1 MDRVDGG
8 QKGQTVS
15 SETQRILNRIMSQ
28 SIQKIQAECN
38 RVANLRREKWKD
50 KDQNAMMIEE
60 GLPNISYKQ
69 GIRELDPPFS
79 LTCPASVHMNILD
92 SVSSHNPKVAAQVI
106 TNLSDRLN
114 PKLEVFLPTLDV
126 KGSTINWIGFTTT
139 FQSVIIHEFLH
150 LCGDIQTPFNE
161 IRDGLIRHTWIG
173 TEAITN
179 LIGNVPN

>member
-1 MDRVDGG
+1 MALP
-8 QKGQTVS
+8 
-15 SETQRILNRIMSQ
+15 IL
-28 SIQKIQAECN
+28 KIQDECN
-38 RVANLRREKWKD
+38 RVANLYREKWRA

-69 GIRELDPPFS
+69 GIRELDPPFL
-79 LTCPASVHMNILD
+79 LTSPSSVHMSILNLVN
-92 SVSSHNPKVAAQVI
+92 SPNPKVAAKVLI
-106 TNLSDRLN
+106 NLSDYLN

-126 KGSTINWIGFTTT
+126 GVSTICWIGFTTT

-150 LCGDIQTPFNE
+150 LCGDIETPFNK

-179 LIGNVPN
+179 LIDNVTGYSITSS